1 MKSVFSKFFRIAIL
15 LAVLYPVAIFAQYPV
30 KKINITGNE
39 TFSSGQIKNQMQLK
53 ERGTLKRL
61 FFWRDLL
68 PFDETLLQ
76 NDIASIKD
84 FYKKEGFLN
93 VDVDAVTKIDNSV
106 AIDIKVHENQ
116 PIIISNVIFNINPN
130 SGKDSSTSLPQDIQ
144 KQLRLIKGERFTDN
158 QYKKDLLL
166 INSYYVNNGFPY
178 VLVDPKLSVQ
188 DNFVQVVFS
197 INTGQKSFFGEI
209 SVQNEQIP
217 SYYIKKQ
224 ISFSSGDNFS
234 QNELGQS
241 QQQVYELGVFQYV
254 SVNALLDSTTNNQIP
269 VSINVKESARFR
281 TKTGI
286 GYGKEDQ
293 VRLFAEVRKIGFLG
307 SVRRITLNAKHSY
320 LEPYNLNLKWVHP
333 AFVWKRTSLTIE
345 PFLRKERE
353 PAYRIRRTG
362 ISSSVHKNVSSDIDI
377 FMNYSLEQAKLYTNS
392 LTKEELLANRDISLY
407 NKSGITLGITRDTSV
422 PMFTPNSG
430 SYLSA
435 TYTISGLGFNSS
447 FHYHRFLAEAHFF
460 RKINE
465 STVLALKTKWG
476 VIETWQNSIAPIEE
490 RFFIGGSSSVRGW
503 ARSELGPKSS
513 QGKPLGGNS
522 YIENSIELRFPV
534 WSRLSGVI
542 FMDFGNV
549 WTSSLYFDM
558 NDLHYSP
565 GVGIR
570 LHTPI
575 GPIRV
580 DMASPIF
587 DDKTTFEYHLSV
599 GHAF

>member
-1 MKSVFSKFFRIAIL
+1 MESMFSKLFRIAIL
-15 LAVLYPVAIFAQYPV
+15 LVLLYPVIAFAQYPV
-30 KKINITGNE
+30 KEINISGNE

-53 ERGTLKRL
+53 ERGTFKRL

-93 VDVDAVTKIDNSV
+93 VDVNAETKIDNSV
-106 AIDIKVHENQ
+106 SINIKINENQ
-116 PIIISNVIFNINPN
+116 PIIISNVLFNF
-130 SGKDSSTSLPQDIQ
+130 SSTQDSSISLPQDIQ
-144 KQLRLIKGERFTDN
+144 KQISLIKGKRFTDN
-158 QYKKDLLL
+158 HYKKDLLL
-166 INSYYVNNGFPY
+166 INSYYVNNGFPF
-178 VLVDPKLSVQ
+178 VSVDPKLLVQ
-188 DNFVQVVFS
+188 DNLVKVVFN
-197 INTGQKSFFGEI
+197 INTGAKSFFGNITVKSEK
-209 SVQNEQIP
+209 IP
-217 SYYIKKQ
+217 SQYIKKQ
-224 ISFSSGDNFS
+224 ISFSSGDKFS

-345 PFLRKERE
+345 PFIRKERE

-362 ISSSVHKNVSSDIDI
+362 ISSSIHKNVSSDIDI
-377 FMNYSLEQAKLYTNS
+377 FMNYSLEQAKLFTNS

-407 NKSGITLGITRDTSV
+407 NKSGVTLGITRDTSF
-422 PMFTPNSG
+422 PLFTPNSG

-460 RKINE
+460 REITE
-465 STVLALKTKWG
+465 STVLAIKTKWG

-503 ARSELGPKSS
+503 ARSELGPKST

-522 YIENSIELRFPV
+522 YVENSIELRFPV

-549 WTSSLYFDM
+549 WTSSLYFDI

-565 GVGIR
+565 GLGIR

-575 GPIRV
+575 GPIRFDV
-580 DMASPIF
+580 ASPIF